1 MLIYLCDL
9 KFDGTPPFFA
19 KMGGNKNM
27 GNIEKNLVSAMTDY
41 IEDQGIKALMELV
54 LEAINKTQ
62 AESKYR

>member
-1 MLIYLCDL
+1 
-9 KFDGTPPFFA
+9 
-19 KMGGNKNM
+19 M

-54 LEAINKTQ
+54 LEAINRTQ